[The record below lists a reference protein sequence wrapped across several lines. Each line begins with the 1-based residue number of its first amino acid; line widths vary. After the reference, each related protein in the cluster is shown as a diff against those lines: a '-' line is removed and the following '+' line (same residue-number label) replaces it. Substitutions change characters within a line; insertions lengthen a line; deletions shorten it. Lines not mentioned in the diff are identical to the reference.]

1 MDNGTWHTSLLICN
15 EFCELDTRIRCIN
28 QKNAGVSVARNN
40 GKKNATGKYIIFVDS
55 DDTLQ
60 WIITSFCIQAF
71 FLLYGITGNPIYDK
85 EMFIPYFVA
94 CAATLT
100 VKQKLVKQE
109 QGEYY

>member
-1 MDNGTWHTSLLICN
+1 MDNI
-15 EFCELDTRIRCIN
+15 
-28 QKNAGVSVARNN
+28 
-40 GKKNATGKYIIFVDS
+40 
-55 DDTLQ
+55 
-60 WIITSFCIQAF
+60 SFCIQVF